1 MSKFGD
7 ELIERVEAIVD
18 RTIQMALVLPNN
30 AAGWEIGRQI
40 IRSSGSVGANLEESQ
55 AASSRKDFANRLGI
69 SLREGRET
77 QYWIR
82 RIENNK
88 LLPANRL
95 TGLKK
100 EWSEIVAMMTTIKRK
115 LSK

>member
-1 MSKFGD
+1 
-7 ELIERVEAIVD
+7 RVEAVVD
-18 RTIQMALVLPNN
+18 RTIQMVLALPNN
-30 AAGWEIGRQI
+30 AAGWEISRQI

-69 SLREGRET
+69 SFREGRET

-88 LLPANRL
+88 LFPAKRL
-95 TGLKK
+95 KDLKK
-100 EWSEIVAMMTTIKRK
+100 EWSEIVAMITTIKKK
-115 LSK
+115 LSE